1 MTATAAARAAV
12 DPRPARGTAG
22 RRAVQVV
29 LFLGGLLALGLL
41 AGGRAEAQERP
52 EPGALTASVADA
64 VPQEAVRESA
74 VRESAV
80 REGAVP
86 ENLDRTAVEPPVRR
100 VAGKGVD
107 PVADKADQV
116 VDKGVDSVADQV
128 VEPVTAPVVEP
139 VADRAAQHR
148 PVQDRPTQH
157 RPAQPET
164 VRKAS
169 AALSAEPATE
179 PVDSVAPVV
188 EGAGDAVDR
197 IAEEV
202 RPLVASLPGLPPLL
216 SVLPELPVPG
226 GDRDAPGAPTPS
238 VPGAGRDAEGF
249 TTPGDTGADAS
260 AERAADQDR
269 AAGARGLAPTVPD
282 RSGTPDAGHAQLSA
296 PTPALPPTRD
306 RAPFAPCG
314 DLVRTV
320 VADAQGP
327 RGGDL
332 HAASVRGGPY
342 AALVRGAGLPA
353 TAAPIT
359 DRSGEILEFPG

>member
-52 EPGALTASVADA
+52 DPAGLTASVADA
-64 VPQEAVRESA
+64 
-74 VRESAV
+74 
-80 REGAVP
+80 
-86 ENLDRTAVEPPVRR
+86 EP
-100 VAGKGVD
+100 G
-107 PVADKADQV
+107 ADQV
-116 VDKGVDSVADQV
+116 VGPGADQV
-128 VEPVTAPVVEP
+128 VGLAAEPVVEP
-139 VADRAAQHR
+139 VAGSVVEPVDRAVRHQAAQHLA
-148 PVQDRPTQH
+148 
-157 RPAQPET
+157 AQPEP
-164 VRKAS
+164 VRNATAAPATKPVTEPAGSVAS
-169 AALSAEPATE
+169 AAPVASAD
-179 PVDSVAPVV
+179 PVASTPVRV
-188 EGAGDAVDR
+188 RDARDAVVGGAGEAVDR
-197 IAEEV
+197 IAGEA

-216 SVLPELPVPG
+216 SALPELPVPG
-226 GDRDAPGAPTPS
+226 GAPDSPGAPGAPSPS
-238 VPGAGRDAEGF
+238 APDTGRGAEGP
-249 TTPGDTGADAS
+249 TTPGDTDADAP
-260 AERAADQDR
+260 AERAAGGHDR
-269 AAGARGLAPTVPD
+269 SIGAPGFTSAGPD
-282 RSGTPDAGHAQLSA
+282 RSGTPGAGHAQLTA
-296 PTPALPPTRD
+296 PTPTFPPTQD

-314 DLVRTV
+314 DLARTA

-332 HAASVRGGPY
+332 HAAPVPGGPY

>member
-52 EPGALTASVADA
+52 DPGGLTASVADA
-64 VPQEAVRESA
+64 VP
-74 VRESAV
+74 
-80 REGAVP
+80 G
-86 ENLDRTAVEPPVRR
+86 
-100 VAGKGVD
+100 
-107 PVADKADQV
+107 ADQV
-116 VDKGVDSVADQV
+116 EEPVAEPVEEPVADQV
-128 VEPVTAPVVEP
+128 VEPVAASVVEP
-139 VADRAAQHR
+139 VDRAVRHQAAQHR
-148 PVQDRPTQH
+148 A
-157 RPAQPET
+157 AQPEPEP
-164 VRKAS
+164 VRNAT
-169 AALSAEPATE
+169 AAPATKPVTE
-179 PVDSVAPVV
+179 PVGSVASADAVASADPVAYTPARV
-188 EGAGDAVDR
+188 RDARDAVVRGAGEAVDR
-197 IAEEV
+197 IAGEA

-216 SVLPELPVPG
+216 SALPELPELSVPG
-226 GDRDAPGAPTPS
+226 GAPDSPGAPGAPSPS
-238 VPGAGRDAEGF
+238 APDTGRGAEGP
-249 TTPGDTGADAS
+249 TTPGDTDADAP
-260 AERAADQDR
+260 AERAAGGHDR
-269 AAGARGLAPTVPD
+269 SIGAPGFTPAGPG
-282 RSGTPDAGHAQLSA
+282 RSGTPGAGHAQLTA
-296 PTPALPPTRD
+296 PTPTFPPTQD

-314 DLVRTV
+314 DLARTA

-332 HAASVRGGPY
+332 HAAPVPGGPY

>member
-12 DPRPARGTAG
+12 DPRTARGTTG

-52 EPGALTASVADA
+52 EPGGLTASVADV
-64 VPQEAVRESA
+64 VPEDAVRESA
-74 VRESAV
+74 VREST
-80 REGAVP
+80 VP
-86 ENLDRTAVEPPVRR
+86 EGLARTAVEPPVRR
-100 VAGKGVD
+100 VADKGVD
-107 PVADKADQV
+107 PVADTADQV
-116 VDKGVDSVADQV
+116 VDPVADQV
-128 VEPVTAPVVEP
+128 VEPVTAPAVEP

-148 PVQDRPTQH
+148 PVQDGPTQH

-164 VRKAS
+164 TRKAT
-169 AALSAEPATE
+169 AALSASAEPATE

-188 EGAGDAVDR
+188 GGAGDAVDR
-197 IAEEV
+197 IAGEV

-216 SVLPELPVPG
+216 SALPELPVPG
-226 GDRDAPGAPTPS
+226 GAPDAPGAPAPS
-238 VPGAGRDAEGF
+238 VPGAGRDAEGS

-260 AERAADQDR
+260 AEHAVGQDR
-269 AAGARGLAPTVPD
+269 SAGAPGLAPTVPD

-306 RAPFAPCG
+306 RGPFAPCG

-332 HAASVRGGPY
+332 HAASVSGGPY

-353 TAAPIT
+353 TAAPMT

>member
-12 DPRPARGTAG
+12 DPRPARGTTG

-52 EPGALTASVADA
+52 EPGGLTASVADA
-64 VPQEAVRESA
+64 VPEDAVRGST
-74 VRESAV
+74 VG
-80 REGAVP
+80 EGAVS
-86 ENLDRTAVEPPVRR
+86 EDLARTPVEPPVRR
-100 VAGKGVD
+100 VADEVMDPVADEADQVVD
-107 PVADKADQV
+107 PVADQ
-116 VDKGVDSVADQV
+116 
-128 VEPVTAPVVEP
+128 VVEP

-148 PVQDRPTQH
+148 PTQHLSVQGRPTPH

-164 VRKAS
+164 ARKAT
-169 AALSAEPATE
+169 AALSASAEPATE
-179 PVDSVAPVV
+179 PVASVTPVV
-188 EGAGDAVDR
+188 GGAGDAVDG
-197 IAEEV
+197 IAGEV

-226 GDRDAPGAPTPS
+226 GDPDAPGAPAAP
-238 VPGAGRDAEGF
+238 VPGTGRGAEGS
-249 TTPGDTGADAS
+249 TTPGGTGADAS
-260 AERAADQDR
+260 AEH
-269 AAGARGLAPTVPD
+269 AAGQGRSAGAPGLAPTVPE

-314 DLVRTV
+314 NLVRTV

-332 HAASVRGGPY
+332 HAAPVPGGPY